1 MRLTSRSIH
10 LLATNPRAQQEFI
23 RTGRV
28 PGNDQ
33 RQCRESPLAVLIASI
48 PPRDRPHVVG
58 IQIGPAMGF
67 SRTLHFHNAARLLSW
82 LCPPH
87 GGNTAADAS
96 TDRRFT
102 RILTIDDLRACS
114 ADLPERI
121 VNDWWARHQSL
132 KHLRRS

>member
-1 MRLTSRSIH
+1 
-10 LLATNPRAQQEFI
+10 
-23 RTGRV
+23 
-28 PGNDQ
+28 
-33 RQCRESPLAVLIASI
+33 
-48 PPRDRPHVVG
+48 
-58 IQIGPAMGF
+58 MGF

-82 LCPPH
+82 LCPHH
-87 GGNTAADAS
+87 GGNTAANAS

-102 RILTIDDLRACS
+102 RTLTIDDLRVCS